1 MSSARGGLA
10 RKMLGFAHK
19 IDEVIPGGHPW
30 ELHFGVTDSEGCLGV
45 CWRALG
51 LIYGIMV
58 LWRGSGG
65 GRVVVGLA
73 K

>member
-1 MSSARGGLA
+1 
-10 RKMLGFAHK
+10 MLGFAHE
-19 IDEVIPGGHPW
+19 IGEVIPGGQRQ
-30 ELHFGVTDSEGCLGV
+30 ELHFGVTDSEDCLGV
-45 CWRALG
+45 CRRALG

>member
-1 MSSARGGLA
+1 MSSAREGLA
-10 RKMLGFAHK
+10 RKMLGSAHE
-19 IDEVIPGGHPW
+19 IGEVIPVGQRW
-30 ELHFGVTDSEGCLGV
+30 ELHFGVTDSKGCLGI